1 MEERVEGRMKGSE
14 GERWVTPSPA
24 LRTRGIRTSGMI
36 RHSVAFRAEQQRET
50 SRPLPGTPSVEEQ
63 DTGPYGLVDASYLYE
78 DCYKSQEDDDN
89 SFFNDLTLT
98 NYDMVR
104 NPGSK
109 EAEDEL
115 HL

>member
-78 DCYKSQEDDDN
+78 DCYKSQEDDIQWLSIDRTCIKSQQN
-89 SFFNDLTLT
+89 
-98 NYDMVR
+98 VH
-104 NPGSK
+104 GSS
-109 EAEDEL
+109 DFC
-115 HL
+115 

>member
-78 DCYKSQEDDDN
+78 DCYKSQEDDDRPVARGCG
-89 SFFNDLTLT
+89 T
-98 NYDMVR
+98 
-104 NPGSK
+104 GSDTVFK
-109 EAEDEL
+109 TGLRDCI
-115 HL
+115 HTP

>member
-50 SRPLPGTPSVEEQ
+50 SRPLQ
-63 DTGPYGLVDASYLYE
+63 LHRGLLPWRN
-78 DCYKSQEDDDN
+78 K
-89 SFFNDLTLT
+89 TLVR
-98 NYDMVR
+98 MVW
-104 NPGSK
+104 
-109 EAEDEL
+109 
-115 HL
+115 